1 MRYHQAILI
10 SCEVPWDAREQLLED
25 VFRAELRHVLAQ
37 GFRDLYIFGTAGE
50 GYAVDTARFRRVLEV
65 FREETRGEN
74 VFPQVGVIGLS
85 TAAVVERLAFA
96 YDGGFRMFQ
105 ISLPAWGALN
115 DAEMSRFFRDVCGT
129 FPDARFLH
137 YNLGRSKR
145 ILTPA
150 DYRRIADEV
159 PNLAATKNTGLTI
172 HQTANLLRT
181 VPELQHFLSEYMFP
195 IGCMQG
201 ECSMLSSLGP
211 MLPARTQELFE
222 LGRTR
227 QVEKL
232 FRLHAEYLR
241 VAEDVLAPMRRREM
255 MDGAYDKVLK
265 RLGGVPMPL
274 ELLSP
279 YDSFSEEVYE
289 ECRRI
294 LETHSGWARRTSA

>member
-1 MRYHQAILI
+1 LRFHQAILI
-10 SCEVPWDAREQLLED
+10 SCEVPWDEREQLLED
-25 VFRAELRHVLAQ
+25 VFRAEVRHVLAQ
-37 GFRDLYIFGTAGE
+37 GFRDVYIFGTAGE

-85 TAAVVERLAFA
+85 TAAVVERLALA

-115 DAEMSRFFRDVCGT
+115 DAEMARFFRDVCGT

-145 ILTPA
+145 VLTTA

-181 VPELQHFLSEYMFP
+181 VPELQHFLNEYMFP
-195 IGCMQG
+195 IGCLQG

-222 LGRTR
+222 YGRTG

-265 RLGGVPMPL
+265 RLSSVPMPL
-274 ELLSP
+274 GLLSP
-279 YDSFSEEVYE
+279 YDSFPEEIYE

-294 LETHSGWARRTSA
+294 LATHSAWTGRTSA